1 VSIQET
7 VFLKHRFH
15 GNVRTG
21 MSDETAGEF
30 EQMVLLAILHV
41 GDEAYGVPLVEEIR
55 RRTERAV
62 LRPAVYVALRR
73 LERKGLVR
81 SRLGEARP
89 ERGGRARKCY
99 RVTAAGLDI
108 LRDARR
114 DWLAMWDGLQGVLDE
129 G

>member
-1 VSIQET
+1 
-7 VFLKHRFH
+7 
-15 GNVRTG
+15 

-81 SRLGEARP
+81 SRMGEARA
-89 ERGGRARKCY
+89 ERGGRARKFY
-99 RVTAAGLDI
+99 EVTPGGLKV
-108 LRDARR
+108 LRSARR
-114 DWLAMWDGLQGVLDE
+114 DWQAMWAGLHNVLDE

>member
-1 VSIQET
+1 
-7 VFLKHRFH
+7 
-15 GNVRTG
+15 

-99 RVTAAGLDI
+99 RVTAAGLDV